1 MFNFVPIYVLAKY
14 AEIKYHNM
22 YNYGKIVFL
31 IESKY
36 DTSGPIQI
44 VYHFFEA
51 CHDLCSPQMK
61 SQPF

>member
-1 MFNFVPIYVLAKY
+1 VLAKY

-51 CHDLCSPQMK
+51 CHDLCSLQMK